1 MGCLSEL
8 EMYLKS
14 HKECQRFKMWNP
26 LILACPS
33 AHLTQQKSNFRIVQN
48 FHSTRWKQNYLN
60 FNSRKTFLF
69 WFLKEKYYYKNHV
82 SSRSPQRNVCRFPR
96 VERIQQESN
105 NFPSIYESSVH
116 IFVLLSKYL
125 CMWGSRL
132 SYSEARLKQYSPA
145 YILLT

>member
-14 HKECQRFKMWNP
+14 HKKCPRFKMWNP

-82 SSRSPQRNVCRFPR
+82 SSRTPRRNVSPALK
-96 VERIQQESN
+96 ESSRSPTTFQVFMRAVFTYLCY
-105 NFPSIYESSVH
+105 FPSICVCE
-116 IFVLLSKYL
+116 VLD
-125 CMWGSRL
+125 SRAQQL
-132 SYSEARLKQYSPA
+132 G
-145 YILLT
+145 